1 MNENES
7 IFYIILIRHS
17 LLEMLNKKES
27 IMGNLTQI
35 GADIHIFLGIL
46 MPYKQSK
53 NMKVDNC
60 TVTKWLWVVRRA
72 SLLPVFLA
80 CIHS

>member
-1 MNENES
+1 MNENVS

-35 GADIHIFLGIL
+35 GADMTIFLV
-46 MPYKQSK
+46 P
-53 NMKVDNC
+53 NKVNNNRG
-60 TVTKWLWVVRRA
+60 W
-72 SLLPVFLA
+72 
-80 CIHS
+80 